1 MSRLIIISFIFSL
14 FFFSSYSQELRK
26 VENNAF
32 QRGEKLTYRVYY
44 DAILTGKV
52 TAGEVTLEISKE
64 NKTMYG
70 RNTMHVIGIGK
81 TKGVFNLFFKVI
93 DRYETYID
101 EEALIPWVF
110 IRRVNEGGYII
121 NQDVM
126 FNHFKNLAISNTASV
141 PVPDNIQDV
150 ISTFYYARTVDVSS
164 LKLGESQSINFF
176 IDDTV
181 YNSHF
186 IFLGIENVKTSVG
199 TIRCYKVKPKVAK
212 GINFKEDYPMILYI
226 SADKNRIPI
235 LAESA
240 IIVGSVK
247 LELTKY
253 SGLKNPFE
261 AKIK

>member
-1 MSRLIIISFIFSL
+1 MKRLIFISVLLSVFMTDTF
-14 FFFSSYSQELRK
+14 SQELRK
-26 VENNAF
+26 VENTAF
-32 QRGEKLTYRVYY
+32 QRGEKLKYRVYY

-52 TAGEVTLEISKE
+52 TAGEVTLEITKE
-64 NKTMYG
+64 NKSMYG
-70 RNTMHVIGIGK
+70 RNTMHIVGLGK
-81 TKGVFNLFFKVI
+81 TKGLFNLFFKVI
-93 DRYETYID
+93 DRYESYMD

-110 IRRVNEGGYII
+110 VRRVNEGGYII
-121 NQDVM
+121 NQDVV
-126 FNHFKNLAISNTASV
+126 FNHAKNLAVSNSASI

-150 ISTFYYARTVDVSS
+150 ISTFYYARTMDVSDF
-164 LKLGESQSINFF
+164 KLGESYSINFF

-186 IFLGIENVKTSVG
+186 IFMGLEDVKTSVG

-212 GINFKEDYPMILYI
+212 GINFSEDYPMILYV
-226 SADKNRIPI
+226 SADKNRIPV
-235 LAESA
+235 LAESE

-261 AKIK
+261 AKLK